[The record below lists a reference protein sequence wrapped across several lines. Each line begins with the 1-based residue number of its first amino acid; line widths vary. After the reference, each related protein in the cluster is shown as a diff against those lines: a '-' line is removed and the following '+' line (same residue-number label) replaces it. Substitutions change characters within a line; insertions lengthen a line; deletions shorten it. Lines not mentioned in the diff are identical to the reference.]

1 MAFRDGPFENLKVP
15 LAWTAAVVVVVA
27 LIGAVI
33 LMLADRRET
42 LRQDGYGPTRGG
54 FDAAVGP
61 VSGVTA
67 APVRWT
73 GSITEYIGGYF
84 FAVSENRRLRQKNAE
99 LLAWRDEAIALKSV
113 NSRYEAILGLRTD
126 PPIPMTAGRA
136 ISEAR
141 GPFARTMLLDTGTAR
156 GVRIGNPVMND
167 HGLVGR
173 IVGASGGV
181 SRMLMLTDVASRT
194 PILIERTDARAL
206 LTGDASGNPRL
217 MFVRGATAVQEGD
230 RILTSGDGGG
240 FPRGV
245 PVGLVA
251 KGLDGTWR
259 VKLFSDRGPI
269 DYVRVL
275 LFQNFAQ
282 LSDTNA
288 LNAPPLAGLATAPA
302 PDAAQAAA
310 IADVAA
316 RRATAETAQADRVR
330 AANAAPV
337 PAPIAAGS
345 ATPPA
350 VRATPPPT
358 VRPTPQPQPQP
369 RGAIPAPTETP
380 TADSATSALN
390 AAPTTTQPRIEGMG
404 DDT

>member
-15 LAWTAAVVVVVA
+15 LAWTAAVVVVIA

-42 LRQDGYGPTRGG
+42 LRQDGYGPARAG
-54 FDAAVGP
+54 FDAAAGP
-61 VSGVTA
+61 IGGVTA

-84 FAVSENRRLRQKNAE
+84 FAVSENRRLRQQNTE

-113 NSRYEAILGLRTD
+113 NGRYEAILGLRTD
-126 PPIPMTAGRA
+126 PPVPMTAGRA

-156 GVRIGNPVMND
+156 GVRIGNPVLND

-194 PILIERTDARAL
+194 PVLIERTDARAL
-206 LTGDASGNPRL
+206 MTGDASSNPRL
-217 MFVRGATAVQEGD
+217 MFVRGGSVLQEGD
-230 RILTSGDGGG
+230 RLLTSGDGGG

-245 PVGLVA
+245 PVGVVA
-251 KGLDGTWR
+251 KGLDGSWR

-275 LFQNFAQ
+275 LFQNFGQ
-282 LSDTNA
+282 LSNPDA
-288 LNAPPLAGLATAPA
+288 LNAPPLAGLDTAPA

-316 RRATAETAQADRVR
+316 RRALAETAQADRVR
-330 AANAAPV
+330 AANAVPV
-337 PAPIAAGS
+337 PAPAPVTPAPATAPNPQVTAPAARPTAQAVAPRA
-345 ATPPA
+345 AT
-350 VRATPPPT
+350 
-358 VRPTPQPQPQP
+358 PTPQ
-369 RGAIPAPTETP
+369 
-380 TADSATSALN
+380 TAASATSALN
-390 AAPTTTQPRIEGMG
+390 AAPTNTQPQIVG
-404 DDT
+404 DDE